1 MKKILAIFLS
11 ALLICIS
18 IAPMSLAAA
27 DPGIAT
33 RVMEGKYDNENKGTD
48 VITDTTFTVVVKVP
62 AVTKLTGVNLYFTF
76 DPEVLSVAD
85 AGLAGVLDAEDNFN
99 PFFNGIAVNGFKT
112 GTDNEYSFGWISNSG
127 VTKNNARDI
136 FYITFN
142 VLDTTKTDTSYN
154 LYVEEFRT
162 DDGKDKNDVTSS
174 TLVENKVVTFLFPEG
189 TPAETTEEDESSS
202 EGTPGGDTT
211 ADDINILLD
220 LIRDLLNGNGV
231 TFADF
236 ADAIANM
243 LGNAEITDI
252 IEQLVDGNVDIS
264 ELFQNILDGLGID
277 FSILEDLLNKIIE
290 FLLGLFGPKDEP
302 TTPETTTEIT
312 TEATTEATTETTVV
326 DTTAEGSS
334 QGSEETGDAGVALAA
349 TICVAASA
357 AFVLTRKKKET
368 V

>member
-1 MKKILAIFLS
+1 MKKVLAIFLS

-18 IAPMSLAAA
+18 LAPMSSAVV

-33 RVMEGKYDNENKGTD
+33 RVMEGKYNNNNTGTD
-48 VITDTTFTVVVKVP
+48 VVTKTTFTVAVTVP
-62 AVTKLTGVNLYFTF
+62 AVKKLTGVNLYVTF
-76 DPEVLSVAD
+76 DPAVLAVKD
-85 AGLAGVLDAEDNFN
+85 AGLAGSYDADDNYN
-99 PFFNGIAVNGFKT
+99 AYFNGIAVNGYKT

-127 VTKNNARDI
+127 VSKNGARDI
-136 FYITFN
+136 FYITFS
-142 VLDTTKTDTSYN
+142 VIDTTKTETSYEVH
-154 LYVEEFRT
+154 VEEFRT
-162 DDGKDKNDVTSS
+162 DDGNDANDVTS
-174 TLVENKVVTFLFPEG
+174 TLLVENKVVNFLFPEDII
-189 TPAETTEEDESSS
+189 PETTEATSDDA
-202 EGTPGGDTT
+202 TGGDTS
-211 ADDINILLD
+211 ADDINVLLD

-264 ELFQNILDGLGID
+264 DLFQNILDSLGID
-277 FSILEDLLNKIIE
+277 FSMLEDLLNKIIE
-290 FLLGLFGPKDEP
+290 FLKGLFGGDDETKAP
-302 TTPETTTEIT
+302 
-312 TEATTEATTETTVV
+312 ATTAPATTAPNLE
-326 DTTAEGSS
+326 TTAEGSS
-334 QGSEETGDAGVALAA
+334 QGSEETGDAGIALAA

>member
-18 IAPMSLAAA
+18 LAPMGSAIV
-27 DPGIAT
+27 DPGIT
-33 RVMEGKYDNENKGTD
+33 TNVMEGKYNNNGSDTD
-48 VITDTTFTVVVKVP
+48 VVTETTFTVAVKVP
-62 AVTKLTGVNLYFTF
+62 AVKKLTGVNLYVTF
-76 DPEVLSVAD
+76 DSAVLSIKD
-85 AGLAGVLDAEDNFN
+85 AGLAGSYDADDNFN
-99 PFFNGIAVNGFKT
+99 PFFSGVAVNGFKT

-127 VTKNNARDI
+127 VTKNSARDI
-136 FYITFN
+136 FYITFS
-142 VLDTTKTDTSYN
+142 VIDVTKTETSYEVH
-154 LYVEEFRT
+154 VEEFRT
-162 DDGKDKNDVTSS
+162 DDGDDANDVVSS
-174 TLVENKVVTFLFPEG
+174 QLVENRVVNFVFPEDV
-189 TPAETTEEDESSS
+189 TPETTEAVTDDA
-202 EGTPGGDTT
+202 TGDTS
-211 ADDINILLD
+211 ASDINVLLD

-264 ELFQNILDGLGID
+264 DFFQNILDGLGID
-277 FSILEDLLNKIIE
+277 FSIFEEILNKIIE
-290 FLLGLFGPKDEP
+290 FLKGLFGGDDETKAP
-302 TTPETTTEIT
+302 TTAPTT
-312 TEATTEATTETTVV
+312 APNL

-334 QGSEETGDAGVALAA
+334 DGSEETGDAGIALAA